1 MKYFEDMKIGD
12 KQVTR
17 GKTVTDAMITIIV
30 GLAGYTEPFFHD
42 EEYAKKTP
50 FGTRIAPGLIALLVA
65 GGLSEQAG
73 YFEGSSITMM
83 GMNNIKFLAPLK
95 AGDTLHVEMEL
106 FDKKETSKPDRGLT
120 WDRKNCINQ
129 RGEVVAQVDCI
140 HLVKR
145 RPK

>member
-1 MKYFEDMKIGD
+1 MRYFEDMKIGD
-12 KQVTR
+12 KVVTG
-17 GKTVTDAMITIIV
+17 GKTITDSMITTIV
-30 GLAGYTEPFFHD
+30 GIAGYTEPIFHD
-42 EEYAKKTP
+42 EEFAKKTP
-50 FGTRIAPGLIALLVA
+50 FGGRIAPGLVALLVA

-73 YFEGSSITMM
+73 YFEGSSIAMM
-83 GMNNIKFLAPLK
+83 GMNNIKFLAPIK

-106 FDKKETSKPDRGLT
+106 IDKKETSKPDKGLT
-120 WDRKNCINQ
+120 WDKKNCINQ